1 MMTRRSPTSEL
12 LARAADDPAVMGR
25 FWSHVARGDGGACW
39 IWTGAI
45 SGRGHGRFWIGTG
58 RVVVAHRLAWVASHP
73 GEPVPSVVSHDCD
86 SPGCVNPAH
95 LRASDPASNR
105 AEYLARSGLPGSPL
119 NDTRGAR
126 GRAEALRAAARDGA
140 DLDAVRAAGASEID
154 RGQSG
159 LW

>member
-1 MMTRRSPTSEL
+1 MLRHSSAEV
-12 LARAADDPAVMGR
+12 LAAAAADRAVMGR

-105 AEYLARSGLPGSPL
+105 AEYLARAGLPGSPL

-126 GRAEALRAAARDGA
+126 GRAVALRDAARDGA

-154 RGQSG
+154 RGQAG